1 MDPITLATVTS
12 AVVNLALEAAKDLAP
27 TAFKDTWEQVK
38 QWLGFSTEPAHEE
51 LAPKVAA
58 CLKDSE
64 SLLKGSESL
73 AIKILEAVR
82 KLPANSSTR
91 LLGSVQVTNGQVQVN
106 FTIHGGQNNTF
117 HFAPTKPVRG

>member
-64 SLLKGSESL
+64 SLT
-73 AIKILEAVR
+73 IKILEAVR

-106 FTIHGGQNNTF
+106 VTIHGGQTNTF